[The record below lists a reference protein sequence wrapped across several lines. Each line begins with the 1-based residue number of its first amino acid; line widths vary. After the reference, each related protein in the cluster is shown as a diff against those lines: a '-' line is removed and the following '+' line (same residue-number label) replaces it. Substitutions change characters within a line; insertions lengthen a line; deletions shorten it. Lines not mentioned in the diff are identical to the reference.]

1 MDAILTLWT
10 AAPELKTQLAVMAI
24 LANIALVIWCYSQ
37 MSKARVKA
45 ARAGTIDPE
54 IYRAVGD
61 AEPEDI
67 RVYTR
72 LVANQFESPVLF
84 YALVITGLAIG
95 VTSWITVILAFLY
108 VILRIIHAREMAGDH
123 NVLRR
128 RKIFIRSFQVLL
140 LLVIDLA
147 VSTLLVL

>member
-10 AAPELKTQLAVMAI
+10 AAPELKTQLAVLAI
-24 LANIALVIWCYSQ
+24 LANIALVIWCYSK

-45 ARAGTIDPE
+45 ARAGTVDPE